1 MDEVTQKCVYC
12 SHYVTTK
19 EGMRKHYLVDHGWIS
34 LSANQSNGNFEPAK
48 EEGKQCDENE
58 MMLNELKFAHQLYL
72 SDRLDYS
79 ASGNDYKKL
88 AGLFGLSRDDI
99 EQLTLSPLRGQRP
112 TEQLI
117 RCLNMRYP
125 ELTVKDFERKCNKM
139 GRIDIVNYLRK
150 YVVLKSFTK

>member
-1 MDEVTQKCVYC
+1 
-12 SHYVTTK
+12 
-19 EGMRKHYLVDHGWIS
+19 MRKHYLVDHGWIS
-34 LSANQSNGNFEPAK
+34 ISPDQSNSEFTPTNEID
-48 EEGKQCDENE
+48 KQRDESE
-58 MMLNELKFAHQLYL
+58 MLLNKLKCSHQLSNL
-72 SDRLDYS
+72 LDYS

-150 YVVLKSFTK
+150 YVVLKGFTK

>member
-1 MDEVTQKCVYC
+1 MEEVIQKCVYC
-12 SHYVTTK
+12 SHYITSK
-19 EGMRKHYLVDHGWIS
+19 EGMRNHYLIDHGWIS
-34 LSANQSNGNFEPAK
+34 ISPDQSNSEFKPASEIDK
-48 EEGKQCDENE
+48 RCVENE
-58 MMLNELKFAHQLYL
+58 IPLNELKFAHQLYL

-150 YVVLKSFTK
+150 YIVLKNFTK